1 LAIVKAAAERM
12 EKEKEER
19 DKADEMDKQVLK
31 EEDELLMKQK
41 DLQRQQHEAN
51 LIIAD
56 GSARLQVAIKKKD
69 CLDIERATILIDGGN
84 NKIRIIGDD
93 LLKVTEDLINIQKKR
108 KDAFAKQQQ
117 RKKQK
122 TTLD

>member
-1 LAIVKAAAERM
+1 M